1 MVKMKS
7 ILFFN
12 YLILGIEKKS
22 KKWYFYRYYFLW
34 AVGNMYLVEKIGQ
47 LILVTLEGPVKEE
60 EVESIKKQLK
70 EIAAKERID
79 DEELVVSLSIKPAA
93 VDETTPEMQ
102 KYILEIVE
110 YCKEC
115 GLRLYSYQY

>member
-1 MVKMKS
+1 
-7 ILFFN
+7 
-12 YLILGIEKKS
+12 
-22 KKWYFYRYYFLW
+22 
-34 AVGNMYLVEKIGQ
+34 MYLVEKIGQ

>member
-1 MVKMKS
+1 
-7 ILFFN
+7 
-12 YLILGIEKKS
+12 
-22 KKWYFYRYYFLW
+22 
-34 AVGNMYLVEKIGQ
+34 MYLVEKIGQ
-47 LILVTLEGPVKEE
+47 LILVTLEGPVKEG

-79 DEELVVSLSIKPAA
+79 DEELVVSLSIKPEG
-93 VDETTPEMQ
+93 VDETSPEMQ